1 MVDTD
6 NTRWTRPGVF
16 HKLSTEDLKKSELD
30 VCHNQSQ
37 YIRSGVFYV
46 SGLEHCRKT
55 KFGI

>member
-6 NTRWTRPGVF
+6 NTRRTTPGVWY
-16 HKLSTEDLKKSELD
+16 KLSTGNLKKSELD
-30 VCHNQSQ
+30 VRHNQSQ
-37 YIRSGVFYV
+37 YIRRWVFYI

>member
-6 NTRWTRPGVF
+6 YTRQTMPGVW
-16 HKLSTEDLKKSELD
+16 HKLSTGDLKKSELD
-30 VCHNQSQ
+30 VCNNQSQ
-37 YIRSGVFYV
+37 YIRSGVFYI